1 MPDRGTLTFDF
12 TSPPPEPPRPKKP
25 ENEGP
30 RAMSVSE
37 LDRAIRESLEVAF
50 EASVWVEGE
59 VTSTRP
65 APSGH
70 IYFCLKDEKDDASID
85 AVIYRTS
92 LTPRGRAL
100 LKDGARVRLRGK
112 PTFYA
117 PRGRLQLVAD
127 KVEAVGRGA
136 ILEALERLKE
146 KLTAEGVFAPE
157 RKRPLPR
164 DPRIIGVV
172 TSPTGAVIHDVVKV
186 AFRRGGARILLAPA
200 RVQGDGAAESIL
212 RALRAIQR
220 VAEVDAI
227 IVGRGGGSSDDLL
240 AFNDEAL
247 VRAVAACAVPVV
259 SAVGHEV
266 DFTLVD
272 FAADVRAATPS
283 QAAEMLVPDR
293 PARKAALQQ
302 TRSRLVHAI
311 RARFSE
317 ERTRLH
323 AFERKIGD
331 PRLAI
336 ASQQQRLDERMERLA
351 AWSRRALKVR
361 HDRVARLGQ
370 ALEARHPRLVIAR
383 EQAAIARA
391 ADAMTAAMRVQ
402 VARKGSSLERVGARL
417 DALSPLKVLGRGYA
431 IATRADG
438 RAVRSAAD
446 VRRGERITVRVAR
459 AQIDADVMDVR
470 PNEAGAAGD
479 AGEAEEPE

>member
-1 MPDRGTLTFDF
+1 MADRSLTLDF
-12 TSPPPEPPRPKKP
+12 SAPPPPPKPDPPR
-25 ENEGP
+25 
-30 RAMSVSE
+30 ALSVSE
-37 LDRAIRESLEVAF
+37 LDRAIRESLELSF
-50 EASVWVEGE
+50 DLPLWVEGE

-70 IYFCLKDEKDDASID
+70 VYFCLKDEKDDASID

-100 LKDGARVRLRGK
+100 LKDGARVRLRGR

-146 KLTAEGVFAPE
+146 KLAAEGLFAPE
-157 RKRPLPR
+157 RKRALPT

-186 AFRRGGARILLAPA
+186 AFRRGGARILLAAA

-220 VAEVDAI
+220 VAEVDVI

-240 AFNDEAL
+240 AFSDEAL
-247 VRAVAACAVPVV
+247 VRAVAACRVPVV

-272 FAADVRAATPS
+272 FASDARAATPS

-293 PARKAALQQ
+293 SARREALKQ
-302 TRSRLVHAI
+302 TRGRLVQAIRSRLADKG
-311 RARFSE
+311 A
-317 ERTRLH
+317 RLH
-323 AFERKIGD
+323 AIERKIAD

-336 ASQQQRLDERMERLA
+336 ASQQQRLDERVERLA
-351 AWSRRALKVR
+351 AWSRRAIGGR
-361 HDRVARLGQ
+361 RERLTRIEQ
-370 ALEARHPRLVIAR
+370 ALHARHPRLVIAR
-383 EQAAIARA
+383 DRAAIERA
-391 ADAMTAAMRVQ
+391 ADAMTSAMRAEL
-402 VARKGSSLERVGARL
+402 ARRAALIGRAGARL

-438 RAVRSAAD
+438 RAVRTAKDVAPGERLTIRVAAARIEAD
-446 VRRGERITVRVAR
+446 VIDVQDEGADEVGGGEGR
-459 AQIDADVMDVR
+459 
-470 PNEAGAAGD
+470 E
-479 AGEAEEPE
+479 